1 MLDFRKWID
10 EIDSRGELTRVNGAD
25 WDLEIGTL
33 TALNAKKPNPRALL
47 FDNIPGYPEGY
58 RVLTGALMTPGRL
71 SLTLGLPYCSTT
83 RELLAPLKKRLLE
96 CEPNLAKFAPRVVE
110 HGLVTQN
117 VQKGDQVDLLQFP
130 TPKWSELDGGRYI
143 GTGCA
148 LITKDPDTGEINLG
162 TYRVMLHDRN
172 TTALYVSVGKHGR
185 LHYEKYHS
193 RSRPAPVAITI
204 GQHPIFLAVGGVEV
218 PHEGFSEYHFA
229 GALSK
234 ERVRVIIDD
243 ATGLPIPADADIVIT
258 GFSPPGKRKSEGPF
272 GEFLG
277 YYGSKDRP
285 EPVIEIQRVY
295 YRKNP
300 IILGA
305 PPNKPPSDCAYM
317 IGALRS
323 AMMYNWL
330 VKSDIRDVQEVWM
343 NEIGQQQ
350 FVIIS
355 LKQRYA
361 GHAKQAATVAVH
373 SRLTPIG
380 KYCVVVDEDIDPTN
394 LEDVLWAICT
404 RSDPEKN
411 INLITRAWSSPLDT
425 SMRKPPPD
433 GFLNSRAIIEAVK
446 PFGWYNDF
454 PQSISI
460 SPELEARV
468 KGKWGKQLG
477 LA

>member
-1 MLDFRKWID
+1 
-10 EIDSRGELTRVNGAD
+10 ELTRVNGAH
-25 WDLEIGTL
+25 WDLELGTL
-33 TALNAKKPNPRALL
+33 TALNAKKANPKALL
-47 FDNIPGYPEGY
+47 FDNITGYPEGY

-71 SLTLGLPYCSTT
+71 SITLGLPYCATT
-83 RELLAPLKKRLLE
+83 RELLPRLRKRLLE
-96 CEPNLAKFAPRVVE
+96 CESNVQRFAPRVVK
-110 HGLVTQN
+110 HGLVTEN
-117 VQKGDQVDLLQFP
+117 VQKGDQVDLLRFP
-130 TPKWSELDGGRYI
+130 TPKWSELDGGRYL

-148 LITKDPDTGEINLG
+148 LITRDPDTGEINLG

-185 LHYEKYHS
+185 LHYDKYHS
-193 RSRPAPVAITI
+193 RGQPAPVAVTI
-204 GQHPIFLAVGGVEV
+204 GQHPIFLAVGGVEI
-218 PHEGFSEYHFA
+218 PHEGSSEYHFA
-229 GALSK
+229 GALSNR
-234 ERVRVIIDD
+234 RVRVIIDD

-258 GFSPPGKRKSEGPF
+258 GFSPPDKRKSEGPF

-285 EPVIEIQRVY
+285 EPVVNIQNVY

-323 AMMYNWL
+323 AMLFNWL
-330 VKSDIRDVQEVWM
+330 VKSDIRDVKEVWM

-350 FVIIS
+350 FIIIS

-373 SRLTPIG
+373 TRLAPLG
-380 KYCVVVDEDIDPTN
+380 KYCVVVDDDIDPTN
-394 LEDVLWAICT
+394 LQDVLWAICT

-425 SMRKPPPD
+425 SLRKPPVD
-433 GFLNSRAIIEAVK
+433 GFINSRAIIEAVK
-446 PFGWYNDF
+446 PFAWYNEF
-454 PQSISI
+454 PQSISV
-460 SPELEARV
+460 SPELAERV

-477 LA
+477 I